1 MKIIK
6 IVKSALCMAILLNIG
21 TASAYSP
28 EELEKSCKKPRFT
41 DFNLSEY
48 RAPSNIETHPEAE
61 FIIKISPWADPGTIK
76 LTAKKEPLAF
86 TLQTTSTFHK
96 ITAKLPASLN
106 GDYVRIDISAKAILG
121 CDDKTGWLIKVANQ

>member
-6 IVKSALCMAILLNIG
+6 IIKSNLCLAILLNIG

-28 EELEKSCKKPRFT
+28 EELEKMCKKPRFT

-48 RAPSNIETHPEAE
+48 KAPSNIETPPEAE
-61 FIIKISPWADPGTIK
+61 FIVKISAWADPTTIK

-86 TLQTTSTFHK
+86 TIQSTSTFHK
-96 ITAKLPASLN
+96 ISAKLPASLN
-106 GDYVRIDISAKAILG
+106 GEYVRIDVGAKAVLG
-121 CDDKTGWLIKVANQ
+121 CDDKAGWLIKVAKP